1 MPKSFTDTLRMLRS
15 GQFADEFW
23 YELIRP
29 DLVYQTAA
37 MGLIEQVRAG
47 IGAVPLRMGAAE

>member
-15 GQFADEFW
+15 GQFADECT
-23 YELIRP
+23 EVLSEI
-29 DLVYQTAA
+29 VKQ